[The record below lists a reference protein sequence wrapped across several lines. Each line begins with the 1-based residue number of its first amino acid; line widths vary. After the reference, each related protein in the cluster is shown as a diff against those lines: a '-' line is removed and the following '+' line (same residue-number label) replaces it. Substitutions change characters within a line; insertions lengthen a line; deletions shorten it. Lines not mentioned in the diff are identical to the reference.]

1 MEKKRIRSA
10 VEEWPI
16 NTAYNS
22 TSPKFAPLRSANFG
36 RVVPPV
42 IGKFL
47 KLQEEIN
54 YKKCR
59 QEKFIVEKRKFK
71 KRNLKNILR
80 QFRTIKQF

>member
-1 MEKKRIRSA
+1 LLLRASPHFASAKRLIPSA
-10 VEEWPI
+10 
-16 NTAYNS
+16 
-22 TSPKFAPLRSANFG
+22 
-36 RVVPPV
+36 V

-47 KLQEEIN
+47 KLQEERN